1 MCPARASGG
10 SLVVVDFGGLACR
23 VDLLLLG
30 EGAFCQ
36 FGLGGKVGSVSVED
50 VEVARRWREVLD
62 TDDPEARAAL
72 LAPDVEWVV
81 VSGKRLRGLD
91 EVRKY
96 YAGSGSGGPENLD
109 VEFDPGELEDLG
121 GGRVSAVNHQVY
133 RSKETGDSTGDRS
146 SQKTAETGAH
156 DSPARGRVTSER
168 AELSEF
174 ARTARE
180 KLARF
185 WLNHAGRCLV
195 GDRSLSLA
203 QLRLDGV
210 KRRERSGAVAALIAD
225 RTRS

>member
-10 SLVVVDFGGLACR
+10 SLVVVDFGLVCM
-23 VDLLLLG
+23 VDLLLV

-36 FGLGGKVGSVSVED
+36 FGLGGKVGSVSGED

-81 VSGKRLRGLD
+81 VSGKTLRGID

-121 GGRVSAVNHQVY
+121 DGRVSAFNHQLY
-133 RSKETGDSTGDRS
+133 RWKETGEL
-146 SQKTAETGAH
+146 AY
-156 DSPARGRVTSER
+156 ARR
-168 AELSEF
+168 ARIEYTIRAGKIVRYE
-174 ARTARE
+174 A
-180 KLARF
+180 KL
-185 WLNHAGRCLV
+185 L
-195 GDRSLSLA
+195 
-203 QLRLDGV
+203 
-210 KRRERSGAVAALIAD
+210 EE
-225 RTRS
+225 